1 MGDIDQLHESTQHV
15 IATPQDPTDHFLRS
29 QAHALIDIAE
39 SLRVIKDYVTASPIR
54 FIINDE
60 GI

>member
-1 MGDIDQLHESTQHV
+1 MARDYLEEAKRRIGYLSDAE
-15 IATPQDPTDHFLRS
+15 AY
-29 QAHALIDIAE
+29 ALIDIAE

>member
-1 MGDIDQLHESTQHV
+1 MAKDYLDEAKRRVGYLSDAE
-15 IATPQDPTDHFLRS
+15 AY
-29 QAHALIDIAE
+29 ALIDIAE
-39 SLRVIKDYVTASPIR
+39 SLRVIKDYVTATPIR